1 MRRKQATRLLN
12 AYKIIISLYP
22 KTQILPLPLYLMK
35 GGECMIKTF
44 LMSLIAL
51 AVAFAVTANIVMAQT
66 STTTPSPS
74 PTNSATQNNTG
85 NTNATPGA
93 PNTGF
98 GY

>member
-1 MRRKQATRLLN
+1 MK
-12 AYKIIISLYP
+12 AYKIIIFLYP
-22 KTQILPLPLYLMK
+22 KTQTLPLPLYIMK

-44 LMSLIAL
+44 IMSLVAL
-51 AVAFAVTANIVMAQT
+51 MVAFAVTANIVMAQT

-74 PTNSATQNNTG
+74 PTSSATQNNTG
-85 NTNATPGA
+85 NTNTTPGA

>member
-1 MRRKQATRLLN
+1 MLTKLLFHSTPK
-12 AYKIIISLYP
+12 YKLIHYSYIN
-22 KTQILPLPLYLMK
+22 ME
-35 GGECMIKTF
+35 GGETMIKTF
-44 LMSLIAL
+44 LISLVAL

-74 PTNSATQNNTG
+74 PTTSATQNNTG
-85 NTNATPGA
+85 NTNTTPGA